1 MARRR
6 IGLGWS
12 IVLLMCGLA
21 GTPITMYVFSLN
33 KPYDGGIATVGTVT
47 SLNERRWEGKHPRT
61 TYERTVTFQTREGR
75 EITFDAQGYSS
86 IGDPYI
92 GEEVDVSYR
101 PEDPESARLIVQ
113 IALLDTVFNLAL
125 ITGSVLLAL
134 GGVAGL
140 VRHFFWRRR
149 PVPSI
154 P

>member
-12 IVLLMCGLA
+12 IVLLVVGVIA
-21 GTPITMYVFSLN
+21 TPITIYVFSLN

-47 SLNERRWEGKHPRT
+47 SLHEQRWGGKRPRT

-86 IGDPYI
+86 IGDPYV

-113 IALLDTVFNLAL
+113 VPLLDTVFNLAV

-140 VRHFFWRRR
+140 VRHFWRRR
-149 PVPSI
+149 PIPSI